1 MTTTDPMTHETIAD
15 LVRAAVRHPRFDDIR
30 TGDPVDQLD
39 HLITLARHGSVSVAR
54 LVEAHLDAVLIL
66 GEAGLDPRPGAL
78 YGVWASRGEVER
90 HGGRISGPKPF
101 CSGLGVVDR
110 ALVSGTDAAGGPQLL
125 LDVAVDDQLPG
136 VEHDHG
142 PWTTEA
148 LADTATG
155 TCRFTDHPVDAD
167 VGPPGWYLSRPG
179 FWAGALRPAA
189 CWAGAALGL
198 VDRAVAMGTDSGPHR
213 LAHVG
218 ALHAAGEAMIAV
230 LHRAASLPDGPGQL
244 DALAARHTVERLAT
258 EVLDRVGRA
267 FGPRPFVG
275 DAAFAQRAADLHLYL
290 RQSHA
295 EGDLEAVGREVVER
309 ATTKPAAQDPGT

>member
-1 MTTTDPMTHETIAD
+1 MTTTDPTTHETITD

-39 HLITLARHGSVSVAR
+39 HLIALARHGSVSVAR
-54 LVEAHLDAVLIL
+54 LVEAHLDAVVIL

-110 ALVSGTDAAGGPQLL
+110 ALVSGSDAAGGPQLL
-125 LDVAVDDQLPG
+125 LDVAVDDQRPG

-155 TCRFTDHPVDAD
+155 TCRFADHPVDAE

-198 VDRAVAMGTDSGPHR
+198 VDRAVAMGTDAGPHR
-213 LAHVG
+213 LAHGG
-218 ALHAAGEAMIAV
+218 AHRPASAGSEPAWCRNRQ
-230 LHRAASLPDGPGQL
+230 RAPPRHLPSA
-244 DALAARHTVERLAT
+244 ALAGFRGRLAWRRPHRRDPP
-258 EVLDRVGRA
+258 VLGR
-267 FGPRPFVG
+267 
-275 DAAFAQRAADLHLYL
+275 
-290 RQSHA
+290 S
-295 EGDLEAVGREVVER
+295 
-309 ATTKPAAQDPGT
+309 PANWHRNFR